1 MWSALLES
9 SSKIE
14 QIGVDLPDNFG
25 GKQDSDDEGQ
35 QLADFVKERKKA
47 MEVKEAT
54 VAVAVAVA
62 VAVDVGAEDEGGE
75 KRGKKRL
82 SKRERK
88 DEKRKNKKKKI
99 EVASEEVVE
108 EVIDKEVSEEGS
120 GDKKKEKKKKQKK
133 DKKEENEAKEKEVEV
148 EPAAPSLIPS
158 LAPSFP
164 YPVDSSDHCETPQ
177 IAYEHIKPLL
187 DHLSSKTSTP
197 LKIYDPYFC
206 SGSVK
211 TSLSSIG
218 YPHCHNVKE
227 DCYSVWS
234 RSAAPESDVIIT
246 NPPYSD
252 DHVEKLFTWL
262 TSSVNKDKVWM
273 CLLPQFFHKHE
284 YYKRLT
290 SSIHPFYIVPKK
302 RYIYLP
308 PSGFREK
315 KKSDTHKKSSP
326 FVSMWYVW
334 GGRWNG
340 ELREVEV
347 GEEVERAWSKSMLR
361 DLRRKGKNKGK

>member
-14 QIGVDLPDNFG
+14 QIGDELPDNFG
-25 GKQDSDDEGQ
+25 GKQDSDEEGQ

-47 MEVKEAT
+47 MEVKEVKEAT
-54 VAVAVAVA
+54 VAVAVAVD
-62 VAVDVGAEDEGGE
+62 VAVGAEDENGE

-99 EVASEEVVE
+99 EVAAEEVVE
-108 EVIDKEVSEEGS
+108 EVVDEEVSEEGS
-120 GDKKKEKKKKQKK
+120 GDKKKKKKKKQKK
-133 DKKEENEAKEKEVEV
+133 DKKEENEAKEKEVEL
-148 EPAAPSLIPS
+148 EPAAPSLT
-158 LAPSFP
+158 PSFP

-187 DHLSSKTSTP
+187 DHLSSKSSTS

-211 TSLSSIG
+211 SSLSSIG

-234 RSAAPESDVIIT
+234 CSADPESDVIIT

-334 GGRWNG
+334 GGRWNE

-347 GEEVERAWSKSMLR
+347 GEEVERAWSKSGLR
-361 DLRRKGKNKGK
+361 DLRRKGKGK